1 MERKQLTDMVI
12 SSLEEVLEEKGEQEK
27 YSREEL
33 TEETALIGKR
43 AFIDSMGLVSL
54 IINLESK
61 LAGEG
66 AVVTLADERAMS
78 QSKSPFRTVGSL
90 AGYISLLLDE
100 LNKG

>member
-1 MERKQLTDMVI
+1 MERKELMDMIV
-12 SSLEEVLEEKGEQEK
+12 SSLWEVLEEKGEQDK

-33 TEETALIGKR
+33 TGETALIGKR

-61 LAGEG
+61 LAEDGK
-66 AVVTLADERAMS
+66 VVTLADERAMS

-90 AGYISLLLDE
+90 AEYISVLLGE
-100 LNKG
+100 L